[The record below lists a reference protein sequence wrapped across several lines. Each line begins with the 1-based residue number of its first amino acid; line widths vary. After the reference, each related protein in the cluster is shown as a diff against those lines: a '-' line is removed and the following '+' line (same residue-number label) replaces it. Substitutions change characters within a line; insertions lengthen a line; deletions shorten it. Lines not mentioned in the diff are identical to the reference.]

1 MKKCN
6 NVECNNKTRNN
17 RLFCSIK
24 CLKLDKKIR
33 NNESELIYNKNPKK
47 CKFCD
52 EIIPYNKK
60 ENVFC
65 NSNCAASFNN
75 IRRKGTYEYHLSE
88 QGLENI
94 RKSFN
99 SESRIS
105 QKKFSQEKIDF
116 YLKHPKNCLNCNNI
130 INYENKKRKFC
141 CDECRDEYKFNNIKN
156 INEKLSISLKN
167 FYKTDKGI
175 ENKKKLSVLYT
186 GKEFSDETKLKLSI
200 SIKKRCE
207 NINERIR
214 LKEIGRKGGFGKK
227 GYTNNGIYYQSNF
240 EKECFEYL
248 EENDIFFEPHKSLPN
263 SSKICDIYFP
273 NKNIWIELDGINRE
287 KRKEWLGKDY
297 DYWLDKLNEYQTKK
311 LNFKI
316 FYNYKEFIKFIAH
329 IDE

>member
-6 NVECNNKTRNN
+6 NAECNNKTRNT

-24 CLKLDKKIR
+24 CLQIDNKIKNDER
-33 NNESELIYNKNPKK
+33 ELLYNKNPKK
-47 CKFCD
+47 CILCD
-52 EIIPYNKK
+52 EIIPYSKK
-60 ENVFC
+60 ENNFC

-75 IRRKGTYEYHLSE
+75 TKRKGKYEYHLSE

-94 RKSFN
+94 KNNFNNAHKIQPKSH
-99 SESRIS
+99 
-105 QKKFSQEKIDF
+105 QEKINF
-116 YLKHPKNCLNCNNI
+116 YLKKPKLCLNCNKI
-130 INYENKKRKFC
+130 IDFKYKKRKFC
-141 CDECRDEYKFNNIKN
+141 CNDCKDVYVFNNMNDISK
-156 INEKLSISLKN
+156 KLSNSLKN
-167 FYKTDKGI
+167 FYKTDNGI
-175 ENKKKLSVLYT
+175 KNKKKLSLLYL
-186 GKEFSDETKLKLSI
+186 GREFSGETKLKLSI
-200 SIKKRCE
+200 SGKNRCSD
-207 NINERIR
+207 INERIR

-248 EENDIFFEPHKSLPN
+248 EKNDIFFVPHKSLPN

-316 FYNYKEFIKFIAH
+316 FYNYKEFIKFISH